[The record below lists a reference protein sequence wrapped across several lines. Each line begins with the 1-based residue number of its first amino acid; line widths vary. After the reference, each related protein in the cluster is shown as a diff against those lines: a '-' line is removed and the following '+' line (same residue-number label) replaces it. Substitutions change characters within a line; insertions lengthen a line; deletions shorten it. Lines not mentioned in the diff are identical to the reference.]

1 MTKQRDM
8 KCKKQKLFSLYFQIE
23 NLKAKKDQI
32 FLYFLIFKNN
42 DMLCPLD

>member
-32 FLYFLIFKNN
+32 FLRFFKNN
-42 DMLCPLD
+42 DMPCNLD

>member
-23 NLKAKKDQI
+23 NLKAKKNKI
-32 FLYFLIFKNN
+32 FLYFFKNN
-42 DMLCPLD
+42 DMLCNLD

>member
-23 NLKAKKDQI
+23 NSKAKKDQI
-32 FLYFLIFKNN
+32 FLYFFKNN
-42 DMLCPLD
+42 DMLCNLD